1 MMFLPSNLRSIS
13 RGFSL
18 FICVLLLFSA
28 PAWGRSFSQQD
39 MRTIWRSNGSA
50 EGLQK
55 FSYGSVNWDTGM
67 VFISGRGS
75 LNPSSGANSRLMAR
89 RAAMVDMYR
98 NTISLLFELKYG
110 LPDKI
115 ESIKIEGYVKPGPDI
130 YERLAG
136 NSYILES
143 RMPLSKL
150 LEDNIIWKSDVR

>member
-1 MMFLPSNLRSIS
+1 MMFLSVVS
-13 RGFSL
+13 RPVSRVFYTL
-18 FICVLLLFSA
+18 IFILLLSSV
-28 PAWGRSFSQQD
+28 PAWGRSFSQED
-39 MRTIWRSNGSA
+39 MRTIWHSNGSV
-50 EGLQK
+50 EGIQS
-55 FSYGSVNWDTGM
+55 FSYGSVNWDTGT

-75 LNPSSGANSRLMAR
+75 LNASSGANSRLMAR

-143 RMPLSKL
+143 RIPLSKL